1 MEKKLFAVFHRVAR
15 YPEFGV
21 LIAFLVVFVTFSIIS
36 HRFLSLSN
44 LTGVFTLVSELGI
57 VTIGVT
63 FLMVSGEFDLSVSG
77 TYTVC
82 AFLFATLVNTGL
94 HSPLALVLTLGVAI
108 FIGFVNGTIV
118 IRTGIPSFIATLG
131 MMMFLRGI
139 LLAITGGSSV
149 EYSGDAIVPIVL
161 TKFIGYGF
169 RPSHFWFILL
179 TLLFAF
185 ILTRTRYGNWVFATG
200 GGKETA
206 RTMGVNVNKVKLIN
220 FSISGLMA
228 GISGC
233 IVLSRFQL
241 ANPAFGTGM
250 ELEAISAAVIGGT
263 LLTGGYG
270 TVIGAALGAFLVG
283 MIRSGLILAGAPAYW
298 YQAFIGVILITAA
311 IINLRMRRGQR

>member
-1 MEKKLFAVFHRVAR
+1 
-15 YPEFGV
+15 
-21 LIAFLVVFVTFSIIS
+21 
-36 HRFLSLSN
+36 
-44 LTGVFTLVSELGI
+44 
-57 VTIGVT
+57 
-63 FLMVSGEFDLSVSG
+63 
-77 TYTVC
+77 
-82 AFLFATLVNTGL
+82 
-94 HSPLALVLTLGVAI
+94 
-108 FIGFVNGTIV
+108 
-118 IRTGIPSFIATLG
+118 
-131 MMMFLRGI
+131 
-139 LLAITGGSSV
+139 
-149 EYSGDAIVPIVL
+149 
-161 TKFIGYGF
+161 
-169 RPSHFWFILL
+169 
-179 TLLFAF
+179 
-185 ILTRTRYGNWVFATG
+185 
-200 GGKETA
+200 
-206 RTMGVNVNKVKLIN
+206 MGVNVNKVKLIN